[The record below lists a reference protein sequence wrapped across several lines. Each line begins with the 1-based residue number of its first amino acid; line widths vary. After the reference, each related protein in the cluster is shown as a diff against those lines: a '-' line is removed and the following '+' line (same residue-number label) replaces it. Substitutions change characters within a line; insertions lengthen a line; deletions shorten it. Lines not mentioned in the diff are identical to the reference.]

1 MSRSTLPNRAAARK
15 MKACRSAVNPYRLR
29 KKGDPD
35 VARCDDPE
43 VGLQQI
49 EPIVIAASIEHLG
62 TIYSLPT

>member
-1 MSRSTLPNRAAARK
+1 